1 MGKRQWG
8 IVAGW
13 LAAIAGLAGFGVL
26 VYLYWDSLV
35 SVVLSP
41 IGGLVVKV
49 LFGGKLVKTLV
60 AVGFAVVAGAV
71 AVRRKLRGPR
81 EPEPAAA
88 PPVYGPP
95 EPELGAATEPEHGTA
110 PERGTEP
117 VAAPAPQR
125 AASS

>member
-13 LAAIAGLAGFGVL
+13 LAAIAGLAGAGVL

-41 IGGLVVKV
+41 VGGLVVKV
-49 LFGGKLVKTLV
+49 LFGGKLVKILV
-60 AVGFAVVAGAV
+60 AVGFGVAAGAV
-71 AVRRKLRGPR
+71 AVRRKLRGSR

-88 PPVYGPP
+88 IAPPVYGPP
-95 EPELGAATEPEHGTA
+95 GSG
-110 PERGTEP
+110 
-117 VAAPAPQR
+117 Q
-125 AASS
+125 